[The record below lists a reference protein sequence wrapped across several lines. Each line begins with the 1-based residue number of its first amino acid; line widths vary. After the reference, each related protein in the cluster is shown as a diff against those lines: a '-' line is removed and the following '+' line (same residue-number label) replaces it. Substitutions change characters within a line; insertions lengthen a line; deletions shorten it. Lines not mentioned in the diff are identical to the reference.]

1 LVVAIT
7 VGPQEKSL
15 HDCPLPT
22 PFFMDSMIEQLAEY
36 AVGLR
41 YKDLTPEAVHECK
54 RRLIDTLGC
63 LAGGFGARPSVI
75 ARTLARRGR
84 GEPPARILGTQ
95 ERSTPELA
103 AFANGVM
110 MRYLDFN
117 DACFGK
123 SAGHPSDIFA
133 AVLAVADAMRAD
145 GRSVI
150 TASALAYDVFCNLSE
165 SVAREQG
172 WDHPV
177 FGVISDAVGAGK
189 LLGLP
194 RGKMGNAIALAVI
207 PNMALEQTR
216 TGELS
221 MWKGC
226 AAANAARNGVFA
238 AQLAQEGLSGPAQ
251 AIEGKWGLWHP
262 LGRFEWQPFG
272 GRGGPYRVTQTH
284 IKYFP
289 AVVHAQTPITVALEL
304 HGKAG
309 PEVIEAIAIETYW
322 VAERYVDRNN
332 ALWHPATRETADH
345 SIPYCVAA
353 ALLDGAVTEAS
364 FSARRIRDARI
375 SALIERTTIREDPAY
390 TRLHP
395 HEWPCRIELSLRGG
409 EKRTAQARY
418 FKGHAM
424 RPLSDAEVELKFR
437 ELAEPL
443 LGLRGADSVLAT
455 AWKLEQLADVG
466 ELLKLFKFRGGKSRT
481 SHRQGRKGRKGKA

>member
-1 LVVAIT
+1 
-7 VGPQEKSL
+7 
-15 HDCPLPT
+15 
-22 PFFMDSMIEQLAEY
+22 MDSMIEQLAEY
-36 AVGLR
+36 AAGLR

>member
-1 LVVAIT
+1 
-7 VGPQEKSL
+7 
-15 HDCPLPT
+15 
-22 PFFMDSMIEQLAEY
+22 MDSMIEQLAEY
-36 AVGLR
+36 TVGLR
-41 YKDLTPEAVHECK
+41 YRELTPEAVHECK

-84 GEPPARILGTQ
+84 GIPSARILGTQ

-117 DACFGK
+117 DVYFGK

-133 AVLAVADAMRAD
+133 AVLAAADAMRAD
-145 GRSVI
+145 GRSAI
-150 TASALAYDVFCNLSE
+150 TASALAYDVFCNFSE
-165 SVAREQG
+165 SVPREQG
-172 WDHPV
+172 WDHTV
-177 FGVISDAVGAGK
+177 FGVVADAVGAGK

-194 RGKMGNAIALAVI
+194 RGKMGNAIALAMI

-262 LGRFEWQPFG
+262 LGKFRWQPFG
-272 GRGGPYRVTQTH
+272 GRGGAFRVTQTH

-304 HGKAG
+304 HGKAR
-309 PEVIEAIAIETYW
+309 PEEIEAIAIETYW
-322 VAERYVDRNN
+322 VAERYVDRAN

-353 ALLDGAVTEAS
+353 ALLDGGITSQS
-364 FSARRIRDARI
+364 FTSARMRDPRLN
-375 SALIERTTIREDPAY
+375 ALIERTTMRENPGFTRAHPA
-390 TRLHP
+390 
-395 HEWPCRIELSLRGG
+395 EWPCRIELTLREG
-409 EKRTAQARY
+409 KRKTAEARY
-418 FKGHAM
+418 FKGHAK
-424 RPLSDAEVELKFR
+424 RPLSDKEIERKFR
-437 ELAEPL
+437 ALAEPL
-443 LGLRGADSVLAT
+443 LGRSGADAVLAT
-455 AWKLEQLADVG
+455 AWRLDKLADIG
-466 ELLKLFKFRGGKSRT
+466 ELLKLIKITRGKRSQRA
-481 SHRQGRKGRKGKA
+481 KKK

>member
-1 LVVAIT
+1 
-7 VGPQEKSL
+7 
-15 HDCPLPT
+15 
-22 PFFMDSMIEQLAEY
+22 MIEQLAEY

-41 YKDLTPEAVHECK
+41 YKDLTSEAVHECK

-84 GEPPARILGTQ
+84 GDPSARILGTQ

-117 DACFGK
+117 DVYFGK

-133 AVLAVADAMRAD
+133 AVLAAADAVRAD

-165 SVAREQG
+165 SVPREQG
-172 WDHPV
+172 WDHTV
-177 FGVISDAVGAGK
+177 FGVIADAAGAGK
-189 LLGLP
+189 LLSLP
-194 RGKMGNAIALAVI
+194 REKMGNAIALAVI

-238 AQLAQEGLSGPAQ
+238 AQLAQEGLTGPAQ

-262 LGRFEWQPFG
+262 LGRFQWQPFG
-272 GRGGPYRVTQTH
+272 GRGRPFRVTQTH

-304 HGKAG
+304 HGKAR
-309 PEVIEAIAIETYW
+309 PEEIEAIAIETYW
-322 VAERYVDRNN
+322 VAERYVDRDN

-353 ALLDGAVTEAS
+353 ALLDGAVTEES
-364 FSARRIRDARI
+364 FSARRIRDRAHRR
-375 SALIERTTIREDPAY
+375 ADRAHHDAREDPAFS
-390 TRLHP
+390 TTAPAVNGRAASSS
-395 HEWPCRIELSLRGG
+395 PCAAGRRGP
-409 EKRTAQARY
+409 RRRAT
-418 FKGHAM
+418 
-424 RPLSDAEVELKFR
+424 S
-437 ELAEPL
+437 
-443 LGLRGADSVLAT
+443 RGTQS
-455 AWKLEQLADVG
+455 
-466 ELLKLFKFRGGKSRT
+466 
-481 SHRQGRKGRKGKA
+481 GR

>member
-1 LVVAIT
+1 
-7 VGPQEKSL
+7 
-15 HDCPLPT
+15 
-22 PFFMDSMIEQLAEY
+22 MDSMIEQLAEY

-75 ARTLARRGR
+75 ARTLARRTR
-84 GEPPARILGTQ
+84 GDPSARILGTQ

-117 DACFGK
+117 DAYAAR
-123 SAGHPSDIFA
+123 STGHPSDIFA
-133 AVLAVADAMRAD
+133 GILAAADAKRAD
-145 GRSVI
+145 GRAVI
-150 TASALAYDVFCNLSE
+150 LSATLAYDVFCNFSE

-177 FGVISDAVGAGK
+177 YGVIADAVGAGK

-194 RGKMGNAIALAVI
+194 REKMGNAIALAII

-262 LGRFEWQPFG
+262 LGRFQWQPFG
-272 GRGGPYRVTQTH
+272 GRGGPFRVTQTH
-284 IKYFP
+284 IKNFP

-304 HGKAG
+304 HGKVK
-309 PEVIEAIAIETYW
+309 PEEIEAIAIETYW
-322 VAERYVDRNN
+322 VAERYVDRTN

-375 SALIERTTIREDPAY
+375 SALIEHTTIRENPDF

-395 HEWPCRIELSLRGG
+395 QEWPCRIELTLRGG
-409 EKRTAQARY
+409 EKRAAQARY
-418 FKGHAM
+418 FKGHAK
-424 RPLSDAEVELKFR
+424 RPLSDEEVERKFR
-437 ELAEPL
+437 ALAEPL
-443 LGLRGADSVLAT
+443 LGHPGADAVLAT
-455 AWKLEQLADVG
+455 AWKLEQLADVRD
-466 ELLKLFKFRGGKSRT
+466 LLKLLKFGGKK
-481 SHRQGRKGRKGKA
+481 RKRMNARASPG

>member
-1 LVVAIT
+1 
-7 VGPQEKSL
+7 
-15 HDCPLPT
+15 
-22 PFFMDSMIEQLAEY
+22 MDSMIEQLAEY

-272 GRGGPYRVTQTH
+272 GRGGPFRVTQTH

-353 ALLDGAVTEAS
+353 ALLDGTVTEAS

-424 RPLSDAEVELKFR
+424 RPLSDAEVELRFR

>member
-1 LVVAIT
+1 MVAIT

-15 HDCPLPT
+15 HDCPLPM

-63 LAGGFGARPSVI
+63 LAGGFGAGPSVI
-75 ARTLARRGR
+75 ARALARRGR
-84 GEPPARILGTQ
+84 GDPSARILGTQ

-117 DACFGK
+117 DVYFGK

-133 AVLAVADAMRAD
+133 AVLAAADAVRAD
-145 GRSVI
+145 GRSAI
-150 TASALAYDVFCNLSE
+150 TASALAYDVFCNFSE

-172 WDHPV
+172 WDHTV
-177 FGVISDAVGAGK
+177 FGVIADAAGAGK
-189 LLGLP
+189 LLRLP

-226 AAANAARNGVFA
+226 AAANAARNGIFA

-251 AIEGKWGLWHP
+251 AIEGRWGLWHP
-262 LGRFEWQPFG
+262 LGRFQWQPFG
-272 GRGGPYRVTQTH
+272 GRGGPFRVTQTH
-284 IKYFP
+284 IKNFP

-309 PEVIEAIAIETYW
+309 PEEIEAIAIETYW
-322 VAERYVDRNN
+322 VAERYVDRSN

-375 SALIERTTIREDPAY
+375 SALIGRTTIRENPAY

-395 HEWPCRIELSLRGG
+395 DEWPCRIELTLRGG

-418 FKGHAM
+418 FKGHAK
-424 RPLSDAEVELKFR
+424 RPLSDEEVERKFR
-437 ELAEPL
+437 ALAEPL
-443 LGLRGADSVLAT
+443 LGRRGADAVLAT
-455 AWKLEQLADVG
+455 VWKLEQLADVRD
-466 ELLKLFKFRGGKSRT
+466 LLKLLRFGGKKRKRT
-481 SHRQGRKGRKGKA
+481 KA

>member
-1 LVVAIT
+1 
-7 VGPQEKSL
+7 
-15 HDCPLPT
+15 
-22 PFFMDSMIEQLAEY
+22 MDSMIEQLAEY
-36 AVGLR
+36 AAGLR

-150 TASALAYDVFCNLSE
+150 TASALAYDVFCNMSE

-177 FGVISDAVGAGK
+177 FGVIADAVGAGK

-262 LGRFEWQPFG
+262 LGRFQWQPFG
-272 GRGGPYRVTQTH
+272 GRGGPFRVTQTH

-309 PEVIEAIAIETYW
+309 PEEIEAIAIETYW
-322 VAERYVDRNN
+322 VAERYVDRDN

-375 SALIERTTIREDPAY
+375 SALVERTTIRENPAY

-395 HEWPCRIELSLRGG
+395 HEWPCRIELALRGG
-409 EKRTAQARY
+409 GKRTAQARY

-424 RPLSDAEVELKFR
+424 RPLSDEEVERKFR
-437 ELAEPL
+437 TLAEPV
-443 LGLRGADSVLAT
+443 LGLRGADAVLAT
-455 AWKLEQLADVG
+455 AWKLEKLADVRD
-466 ELLKLFKFRGGKSRT
+466 LLKLLKFGAAKRPGRGR
-481 SHRQGRKGRKGKA
+481 RK